1 MSLNFLPNLVAK
13 TLFPRRRLRLPSPSL
28 GEGLGVRAGFAIKL
42 PLVSAAISLL
52 AIACQSQIA
61 SDRAST
67 PQSPPTSPTSQVSPQ
82 NAPSPTSAASLP
94 IIDRPI
100 KFTERRKQLTLDYIR
115 LHYDPKATEIS
126 IVPRMVVIHWTD
138 TPSLSATFNTFDP
151 VLLAGRPELQKGGA
165 VNVST
170 QFVVDRDGKIYR
182 LMPETTLARH
192 VIGLN
197 HTAIGIENVGGERS
211 PLTEKQLKSNVE
223 LLRYL
228 VQKYPTIRFAIGHY
242 EYQKFRTSPLWKEL
256 LPGYITFKSDPS
268 REFMSQLR
276 AKIEDLNLC
285 SEYRPPN
292 CQ

>member
-1 MSLNFLPNLVAK
+1 MSL
-13 TLFPRRRLRLPSPSL
+13 
-28 GEGLGVRAGFAIKL
+28 IKL
-42 PLVSAAISLL
+42 SLVSAAVSLA

-61 SDRAST
+61 NDRAST
-67 PQSPPTSPTSQVSPQ
+67 PQLPPTSPTSQFWPQ
-82 NAPSPTSAASLP
+82 NAASPTPAASLP

-100 KFTERRKQLTLDYIR
+100 KFTERRKKLTLDYIR

-126 IVPRMVVIHWTD
+126 IVPRIVVIHWTD

-151 VLLAGRPELQKGGA
+151 ELLAGRPELQKGGA
-165 VNVST
+165 VNVSA

-211 PLTEKQLKSNVE
+211 PLTKKQLKSNVE
-223 LLRYL
+223 LVRYL

-242 EYQKFRTSPLWKEL
+242 EYQKFRTSPLWQEL
-256 LPGYITFKSDPS
+256 LPGYITFKSDPNP
-268 REFMSQLR
+268 EFMSQLR

-285 SEYRPPN
+285 SEYKPPN